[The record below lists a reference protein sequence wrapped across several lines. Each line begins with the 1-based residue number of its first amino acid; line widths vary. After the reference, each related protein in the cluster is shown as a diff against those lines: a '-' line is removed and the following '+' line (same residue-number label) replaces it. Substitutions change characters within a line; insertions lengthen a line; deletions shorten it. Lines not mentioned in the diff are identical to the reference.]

1 MNSYIHELDA
11 VNLLYLPGG
20 VIINNSSFYST
31 VSELRNHGSI
41 NPTNGCLYSTSF
53 IWRESFYSRRISPN
67 QTYEYQKRNGAWV
80 FASLTTTMF
89 LASMH

>member
-1 MNSYIHELDA
+1 MNSYIHELDV

-31 VSELRNHGSI
+31 VSELRTNGSI
-41 NPTNGCLYSTSF
+41 NPTNCFLYSTSF
-53 IWRESFYSRRISPN
+53 IWCESFSRRISPN

-80 FASLTTTMF
+80 FACLTTTMF

>member
-31 VSELRNHGSI
+31 VSELRTNGSI
-41 NPTNGCLYSTSF
+41 NPTNCFLYSTEI
-53 IWRESFYSRRISPN
+53 IW
-67 QTYEYQKRNGAWV
+67 
-80 FASLTTTMF
+80 
-89 LASMH
+89 